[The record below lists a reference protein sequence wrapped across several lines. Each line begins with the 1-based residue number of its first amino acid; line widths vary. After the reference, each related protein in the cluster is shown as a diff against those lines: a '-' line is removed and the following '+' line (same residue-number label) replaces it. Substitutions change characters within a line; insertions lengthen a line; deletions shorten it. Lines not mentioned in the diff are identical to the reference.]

1 MYTKMSIKSR
11 HSSLPGNLI
20 SLLFQSYSNA
30 LVQTGVLS
38 TTTFTTYSEEVLFDL
53 VEVSGEGA
61 ATSAGVQVNS
71 DRGHQQ
77 PILFCLHDS

>member
-1 MYTKMSIKSR
+1 MYTKMSLKSW
-11 HSSLPGNLI
+11 HFSLPGNSI
-20 SLLFQSYSNA
+20 LLFQSYSNA
-30 LVQTGVLS
+30 LVQTGALT

-53 VEVSGEGA
+53 VKVSGEGA

-77 PILFCLHDS
+77 PVLFCLHDS